1 MEKALKDMTNEEL
14 VDQLINLSILIIVGS
29 KSKSVPSIIRD
40 KDNTRNE
47 ILSRM
52 VKPT

>member
-1 MEKALKDMTNEEL
+1 MEKALKDMTNKEL
-14 VDQLINLSILIIVGS
+14 VDELINLTRLIIVGS
-29 KSKSVPSIIRD
+29 KLKSVPSIIRD
-40 KDNTRNE
+40 RDNIRNE